1 MANTTADLDIVDTA
15 YVDVNTATGIAI
27 GTALTIQNKSNS
39 YMRLAIA
46 ASQPDVDTTAYIA
59 FAPDARFPANVEVDE
74 ATVWLLGLGPANVQ
88 VI

>member
-1 MANTTADLDIVDTA
+1 
-15 YVDVNTATGIAI
+15 
-27 GTALTIQNKSNS
+27 
-39 YMRLAIA
+39 MRLAIA